1 MNSIVT
7 VTTSYYGVCK
17 LDVNRVIALVP
28 EKRMLLF
35 ESTYWIL
42 NQEDFDK
49 VSEIWHKLKENG

>member
-7 VTTSYYGVCK
+7 VITPYYGECE
-17 LDVNRVIALVP
+17 LDVNRIIALVP
-28 EKRMLLF
+28 EKRELLF

-49 VSEIWHKLKENG
+49 VYELWHTLKGK